1 MKPNDRNLIIAAL
14 IICLM
19 IGVLAPFIASKNP
32 DGLEKSAQQIST
44 TQQSG
49 VYKAP
54 FADYSIPILGNGPYS
69 GILAMII
76 GISIVLGLGYLAAMI
91 IKRRKPPEISE

>member
-1 MKPNDRNLIIAAL
+1 MKSKDRNLIIGAVVICL
-14 IICLM
+14 IIA
-19 IGVLAPFIASKNP
+19 VLAPFIASKNP

-44 TQQSG
+44 TQPSG
-49 VYKAP
+49 VYQAP

-76 GISIVLGLGYLAAMI
+76 GIIIILGLGILQQ
-91 IKRRKPPEISE
+91 

>member
-1 MKPNDRNLIIAAL
+1 MKSKDRNLIIGTCV
-14 IICLM
+14 ICLM
-19 IGVLAPFIASKNP
+19 IAVLAPFIASKNP

-44 TQQSG
+44 TQPSG
-49 VYKAP
+49 VYQAP
-54 FADYSIPILGNGPYS
+54 FADYSIPILGNGLYS

-76 GISIVLGLGYLAAMI
+76 GIIIILGLAYLAAMI